1 MTVSAPY
8 EPIVHFRSTL
18 WAELRR
24 AGVLPDDARYDE
36 GRRAVTRAGVQE
48 CALLERAIGHRLWNR
63 GLVALH
69 RPHAQA
75 DCVRVLGFGR
85 LLTEFLLPA
94 HPIDRS
100 AHDDVLHLG
109 ALANLIVALF
119 DHFADNSTLGAQML
133 SPASLERACGGS
145 RAHLRWRSLFGA
157 PEGRL
162 IARLVLEYFRR
173 LDRLP
178 FARRRTGVGALVSR
192 AILAMYAAE
201 LATLQ
206 QAQPSKKVLRRKCA
220 LPLVVMALP
229 AWLAV
234 ERIEQSKLRSHV
246 RYAYRVGEFIG
257 AIDDAADA
265 DLDLVSGRSNGVL
278 QALHARGAAP
288 DILSSNLARE
298 IAREGVRLLEEQPG
312 LAVESKDRDHARDAL
327 GLVVRSWLSGE
338 PA

>member
-8 EPIVHFRSTL
+8 EPIVHFRPTL

-48 CALLERAIGHRLWNR
+48 CAWLESAIGHRSWNR
-63 GLVALH
+63 GLVALR
-69 RPHAQA
+69 RPEPQA

-85 LLTEFLLPA
+85 LLTEFLLTA
-94 HPIDRS
+94 NPIERS
-100 AHDDVLHLG
+100 ARDDVIHLG
-109 ALANLIVALF
+109 ALANFIVALF
-119 DHFADNSTLGAQML
+119 DHLADDSALGAHTL
-133 SPASLERACGGS
+133 SPAALERACRGS
-145 RAHLRWRSLFGA
+145 RVHLRWHSCFGV

-178 FARRRTGVGALVSR
+178 FARRNTGVRELVSR

-201 LATLQ
+201 LATLHRSR
-206 QAQPSKKVLRRKCA
+206 PSRKVLRRKSA

-229 AWLAV
+229 AWLAS
-234 ERIEQSKLRSHV
+234 ERIDQSRLRRHV
-246 RYAYRVGEFIG
+246 RYAYRLGEFIG

-265 DLDLVSGRSNGVL
+265 DLDLAAGRPNRVL
-278 QALHARGAAP
+278 EALHARGPAR
-288 DILSSNLARE
+288 DMISSNLARD
-298 IAREGVRLLEEQPG
+298 IACEGVRLLEDRQS
-312 LAVESKDRDHARDAL
+312 LAVDASDRGEARDAL
-327 GLVVRSWLSGE
+327 GLVVRSWLSGR